1 MLLTKAPRGTR
12 DILPSEAERWRR
24 VEEKARELC
33 RLYRYGEIRTPLF
46 EHTELFTRSV
56 GEETDLVSKEM
67 YTFEDRGKRRLTL
80 RPESTASV
88 VRAYLEHNL
97 HAVPQPVKL
106 YYIGP
111 MFRYDRPQAGRYRQF
126 HQFGV
131 EAFGSNHPAL
141 DGEIIDLAHQLY
153 LQLGLKDVA
162 LEVNSVGCREC
173 RPPYRER
180 LKEFFGGK
188 MEGLCDDCRH
198 RYGTNTLRILDCK
211 EEECRSHFHD
221 VPTLADNLCPECHGH
236 FSSLKEELQN
246 LKVPFA
252 VNPFLVR
259 GLDYYTKTV
268 FEFISP
274 RLGAQSSLGGGGRY
288 DDLVEICGGPPT
300 PGSGF
305 AVGLERILLALEEE
319 GVAGEEAPLAVYV
332 ASIDEASQPR
342 VNQLVK
348 ELRLKG
354 IACERDFLGRS
365 LKAQLKQAG
374 RLGARLT
381 VLLGGEELQRGQ
393 AIIKDMSSGEQD
405 TLPLDQLKNTLLDK
419 LAREVY

>member
-1 MLLTKAPRGTR
+1 MLLTRAPRGTR
-12 DILPSEAERWRR
+12 DILPPEAEKWRR
-24 VEEKARELC
+24 IEEKARELC

-46 EHTELFTRSV
+46 EHTELFSRSV
-56 GEETDLVSKEM
+56 GEETDIVSKEM

-97 HAVPQPVKL
+97 NAAPQPVKL

-131 EAFGSNHPAL
+131 EAFGSQSPAL
-141 DGEIIDLAHQLY
+141 DAEIIHLADQLY
-153 LQLGLKDVA
+153 RQLGLPDVA
-162 LEVNSVGCREC
+162 LEVNSVGCRRC
-173 RPPYRER
+173 RPPYREK
-180 LKEFFGGK
+180 LQGFFREK
-188 MEGLCDDCRH
+188 LESLCPDCRQRH
-198 RYGTNTLRILDCK
+198 GTNPLRILDCK
-211 EEECRSHFHD
+211 EETCRSHFRE
-221 VPTLADNLCPECHGH
+221 VPTLGDNLCPECGSH
-236 FSSLKEELQN
+236 FAALQEGLKN
-246 LKVPFA
+246 LNLPYR

-288 DDLVEICGGPPT
+288 DDLVEVCGGPPT

-319 GVAGEEAPLAVYV
+319 GLSKEEEAPEVYV
-332 ASIDEASQPR
+332 ASIDAGALPR
-342 VNQLVK
+342 VDLL
-348 ELRLKG
+348 LRDLRAKKVS
-354 IACERDFLGRS
+354 CERDFLGRS

-374 RLGARLT
+374 RSRARLT
-381 VLLGGEELQRGQ
+381 VLLGGDEFREGKALL
-393 AIIKDMSSGEQD
+393 KDMATGEQD
-405 TLPLDQLKNTLLDK
+405 TVSLDSIIDAVLDN
-419 LAREVY
+419 LDREV